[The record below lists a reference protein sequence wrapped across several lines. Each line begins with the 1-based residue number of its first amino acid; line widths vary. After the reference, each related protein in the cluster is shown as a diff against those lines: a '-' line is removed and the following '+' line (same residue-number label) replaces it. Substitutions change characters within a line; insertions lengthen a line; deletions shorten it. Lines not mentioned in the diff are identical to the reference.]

1 MLNDSFLFKR
11 DVNNVKTKVKKTI
24 TIAVQPDPKKQVK
37 SDLLKSKSKERRK
50 NTETDFESELKPK
63 RKLSKEG
70 STKAEKKKAVRT
82 LTSIKKPNSKSMLS
96 DQEELDQTGILL
108 HSATMPESQVRNLRK
123 METLPTEK
131 IIPESQVRN
140 YKKMETLL
148 TATSPSI
155 VHQENF
161 AKLDLQPPDEL
172 SEYLNE
178 SMPSE
183 PSN

>member
-1 MLNDSFLFKR
+1 
-11 DVNNVKTKVKKTI
+11 
-24 TIAVQPDPKKQVK
+24 
-37 SDLLKSKSKERRK
+37 
-50 NTETDFESELKPK
+50 
-63 RKLSKEG
+63 
-70 STKAEKKKAVRT
+70 
-82 LTSIKKPNSKSMLS
+82 MLS